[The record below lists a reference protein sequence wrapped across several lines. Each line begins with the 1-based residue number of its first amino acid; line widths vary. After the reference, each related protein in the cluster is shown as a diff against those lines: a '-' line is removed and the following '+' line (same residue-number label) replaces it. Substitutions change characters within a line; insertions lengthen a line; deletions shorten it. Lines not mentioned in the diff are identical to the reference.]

1 MFGSILSLETI
12 ETWKIIVLL
21 LSSLGLGFVFS
32 VVYALLKKEQGYSR
46 EYTITLVIYPFVAT
60 ALMLIAFYLTG
71 VLSAS
76 DTDAKLLRAGVA
88 VASIFTMTRWRSAPR
103 SSEELT
109 YLFFMTALG
118 TALGL
123 GFVGYAVIIV
133 ALLIV
138 VLVVLKFINFPF
150 VSRNQYSLKVTI
162 PEDIDYETCFVDTFK
177 KYTNKVFLK
186 KIRTSDLGTMFT
198 LSYTIELKNGV
209 SQKELIDELRA
220 INGNLN
226 IQMNSKRFD
235 YIEE

>member
-1 MFGSILSLETI
+1 
-12 ETWKIIVLL
+12 
-21 LSSLGLGFVFS
+21 
-32 VVYALLKKEQGYSR
+32 
-46 EYTITLVIYPFVAT
+46 
-60 ALMLIAFYLTG
+60 
-71 VLSAS
+71 
-76 DTDAKLLRAGVA
+76 
-88 VASIFTMTRWRSAPR
+88 
-103 SSEELT
+103 
-109 YLFFMTALG
+109 MTALG

-138 VLVVLKFINFPF
+138 VLVVLKFVNFPF

-162 PEDIDYETCFVDTFK
+162 PEDIDYEICFVDTFK